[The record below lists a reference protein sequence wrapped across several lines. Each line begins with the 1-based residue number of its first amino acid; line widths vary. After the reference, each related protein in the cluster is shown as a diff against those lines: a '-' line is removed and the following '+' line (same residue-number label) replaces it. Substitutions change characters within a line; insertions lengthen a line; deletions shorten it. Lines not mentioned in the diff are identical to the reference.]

1 MRRRLTAGLCY
12 SIRPQREVTGLETR
26 QLGNTGVDVSALG
39 LGCMGLVGWYGER
52 DDDEA
57 RATVH
62 RAIDLGITHLD
73 TAAVYQDG
81 DNERFVG
88 ECIRGRRDEVFLATK
103 CGLSRD
109 ESGRMV
115 ADNRPD
121 TVRRSCDES
130 LARLGVERIDLFYL
144 HRYDRDVPLDESI
157 GALADLVAAGKVR
170 FVGMSEVGPETLRR
184 AYEIYPISALQSE
197 MSLWSCSS
205 ARPSLDLCRELGIS
219 FVAYSPLGRGFLTGA
234 LKDAAQLV
242 EGDTRH
248 MFPRFSDENIAA
260 NQEIVA
266 RLARL
271 ARNFDCSPAQLAL
284 AWVLAQW
291 RGVLPIPG
299 TKHRAYLEENY
310 GALNLELS
318 SHDVQAIS
326 AELPEELVQGERYPA
341 AMLGMLDS

>member
-1 MRRRLTAGLCY
+1 
-12 SIRPQREVTGLETR
+12 LETR
-26 QLGNTGVDVSALG
+26 QLGNTGVDVAALG

-62 RAIDLGITHLD
+62 RALDLGITHLD
-73 TAAVYQDG
+73 TAAAYQDG
-81 DNERFVG
+81 ENERFVG
-88 ECIRGRRDEVFLATK
+88 DCIRDRRDEVFLATK
-103 CGLSRD
+103 CGLRRD
-109 ESGRMV
+109 ESGRLSV
-115 ADNRPD
+115 DNRPE

-130 LARLGVERIDLFYL
+130 LGRLGVERIDLFYL
-144 HRYDRDVPLDESI
+144 HRYDRDVPLEESV

-170 FVGMSEVGPETLRR
+170 FVGMSEVSPDTLRR

-197 MSLWSCSS
+197 LSLWSRSV
-205 ARPSLDLCRELGIS
+205 ATPALDVCRELGIS

-242 EGDTRH
+242 DGDTRH

-271 ARNFDCSPAQLAL
+271 SRDFGCTPAQLAL

-299 TKHRAYLEENY
+299 TKRRTYLEENFA
-310 GALNLELS
+310 ALDLELS
-318 SHDVQAIS
+318 STDVQVIS
-326 AELPEELVQGERYPA
+326 RELPEELVQGDRYPE
-341 AMLGMLDS
+341 AMLSMLDN